1 VIKKMMKGDIK
12 TAYYIQD
19 APEAVI
25 IFARFEV
32 VEELENSGEIVDF
45 YERTRKFGL
54 YLSKEL
60 DFSVFT
66 SVIPDTA
73 MQFPTSN
80 LYVIEAMTII
90 PKTENFQEK
99 ISNVE
104 KSLKEAI
111 LNSSPKF
118 Y

>member
-1 VIKKMMKGDIK
+1 MMKGNIN

-25 IFARFEV
+25 IWARFE
-32 VEELENSGEIVDF
+32 EIVDF
-45 YERTRKFGL
+45 YDRTRKFGL

-60 DFSVFT
+60 NFNVFT

-73 MQFPTSN
+73 IQFPTSN
-80 LYVIEAMTII
+80 LYVIEVMTII
-90 PKTENFQEK
+90 PKTEEISNTEK
-99 ISNVE
+99 I
-104 KSLKEAI
+104 LKETI
-111 LNSSPKF
+111 LDNYPKF

>member
-1 VIKKMMKGDIK
+1 MMKGDIK

-19 APEAVI
+19 APEAII

-32 VEELENSGEIVDF
+32 VEELENSGEITNF

-60 DFSVFT
+60 DFNVFT

-73 MQFPTSN
+73 LQFPTSN

-90 PKTENFQEK
+90 SKTENFQEE
-99 ISNVE
+99 ISNIE

-111 LNSSPKF
+111 LNISSKF